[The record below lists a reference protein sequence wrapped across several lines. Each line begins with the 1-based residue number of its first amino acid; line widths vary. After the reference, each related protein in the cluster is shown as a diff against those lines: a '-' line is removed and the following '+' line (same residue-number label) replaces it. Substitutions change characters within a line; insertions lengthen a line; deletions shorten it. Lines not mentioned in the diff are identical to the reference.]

1 MPAIYI
7 LPGLKDGDS
16 HRWTLM
22 PERKNVS
29 SRVNIAIVSDT
40 HSQQVHSFIRNPLTP
55 CGPTKEPQAEQTRV
69 VYASRQKEFSVVSAR
84 TLNLNSLSSMAGLT
98 MCICCALSV
107 EGSALATRE

>member
-40 HSQQVHSFIRNPLTP
+40 ALTA
-55 CGPTKEPQAEQTRV
+55 GPFFYTQP
-69 VYASRQKEFSVVSAR
+69 
-84 TLNLNSLSSMAGLT
+84 
-98 MCICCALSV
+98 IDALRSY
-107 EGSALATRE
+107 